1 MKRRSFDEDM
11 PLPPHGHMQA
21 DDRLPCR
28 WCEAPTKLETL
39 SLYGARCFDCFQ
51 RYCRDGQL
59 PAVVA
64 NRHTEGSKAWAYA
77 LKAREE
83 AGERLSSA
91 QRGMWRTALRYGVT
105 AGDAA

>member
-39 SLYGARCFDCFQ
+39 SLYGAR
-51 RYCRDGQL
+51 
-59 PAVVA
+59 
-64 NRHTEGSKAWAYA
+64 
-77 LKAREE
+77 
-83 AGERLSSA
+83 
-91 QRGMWRTALRYGVT
+91 
-105 AGDAA
+105 